1 MTVRVNLIV
10 PAELSGIESGSSLSG
25 ESLIHSQ
32 SNTNN
37 RMLKVTYACFGP
49 SSEPLSSC
57 TARDASSKLHEAADA
72 KLATNRGSKAD
83 NLMMR
88 QMKWADGCFFDV
100 KSTYSNYSSNR
111 ECTDL
116 AM

>member
-1 MTVRVNLIV
+1 MV

-37 RMLKVTYACFGP
+37 RMAKVTYACFGP

-57 TARDASSKLHEAADA
+57 TARDA
-72 KLATNRGSKAD
+72 
-83 NLMMR
+83 
-88 QMKWADGCFFDV
+88 
-100 KSTYSNYSSNR
+100 
-111 ECTDL
+111 TDEVGRWMFL
-116 AM
+116 